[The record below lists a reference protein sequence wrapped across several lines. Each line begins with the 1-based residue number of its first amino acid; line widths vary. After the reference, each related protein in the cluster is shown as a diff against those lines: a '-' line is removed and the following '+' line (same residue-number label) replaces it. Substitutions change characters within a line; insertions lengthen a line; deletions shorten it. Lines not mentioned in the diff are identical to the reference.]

1 MNGALA
7 WRFWRDGL
15 VLLVILGAAI
25 TATEVLLMGALGEF
39 STQELATWMRVEFVQ
54 RIMKT
59 FLGADLTPDI
69 SATGFMAL
77 GFTHPLIYALIW
89 TFILTA
95 ATRVPAAEVERGT
108 SDLLYTLPLSRG
120 AIHRSAGLSLA
131 LATTLLTGATLA
143 GVSLGQLLVPMWEP
157 LDLGKLTIVAGNLL
171 ALNLCVAAV
180 ATAVSA
186 CTSRRGVAIA
196 IILAWLLASFSA
208 GVPRSVCGVR
218 ARART
223 RRHPALLPPA
233 AVGALRGLAGGRYAR
248 IAGCGGGVLER
259 GPDPRPHPRFR
270 GDLSLP
276 VNLSRT
282 LRRLPGRP
290 RPSRPP
296 DLESPIERTTW
307 APTR

>member
-120 AIHRSAGLSLA
+120 AIYRSAGLSLA
-131 LATTLLTGATLA
+131 TGDHAAHWRDVGGRFARTAPGADVGTARLGKTHHRGRQSPGSESVRGGGGHCCFRLHLAARRGHRDHPGLAARLVLLEF
-143 GVSLGQLLVPMWEP
+143 LGQFAEFARGLGPAGILHYYRPLPLVRSGDWPVGDMLVLL
-157 LDLGKLTIVAGNLL
+157 G
-171 ALNLCVAAV
+171 VAAV
-180 ATAVSA
+180 S
-186 CTSRRGVAIA
+186 
-196 IILAWLLASFSA
+196 WSA
-208 GVPRSVCGVR
+208 GLIRV
-218 ARART
+218 RT
-223 RRHPALLPPA
+223 RDFA
-233 AVGALRGLAGGRYAR
+233 A
-248 IAGCGGGVLER
+248 
-259 GPDPRPHPRFR
+259 
-270 GDLSLP
+270 
-276 VNLSRT
+276 T
-282 LRRLPGRP
+282 
-290 RPSRPP
+290 
-296 DLESPIERTTW
+296 
-307 APTR
+307 

>member
-120 AIHRSAGLSLA
+120 AIYRSAGLSLG

-186 CTSRRGVAIA
+186 CTSRARRGHRDHPG
-196 IILAWLLASFSA
+196 LAARLISA

>member
-196 IILAWLLASFSA
+196 IILAWLLASFCWSSSVSLRSSRA
-208 GVPRSVCGVR
+208 GSDPPASCTTTARCRWCAQGIGRWAICSCCWVWRRCPG
-218 ARART
+218 ARA
-223 RRHPALLPPA
+223 
-233 AVGALRGLAGGRYAR
+233 
-248 IAGCGGGVLER
+248 
-259 GPDPRPHPRFR
+259 
-270 GDLSLP
+270 
-276 VNLSRT
+276 
-282 LRRLPGRP
+282 
-290 RPSRPP
+290 
-296 DLESPIERTTW
+296 
-307 APTR
+307 